1 LEHSRDGFVE
11 YDGCELP
18 DDRTECFG
26 NIRRN
31 GMGAK
36 LYVGNLSYQVT
47 EQEITELFST
57 AGSVASVKIITD
69 NQTGRPRGFGFV
81 EMASSEDAQKAI
93 EMLNGKS
100 FKERNLI
107 VSEARPQEKRERGG
121 GYGRGGF
128 GGRGPRR

>member
-1 LEHSRDGFVE
+1 
-11 YDGCELP
+11 
-18 DDRTECFG
+18 
-26 NIRRN
+26 
-31 GMGAK
+31 MGAK

-107 VSEARPQEKRERGG
+107 VSEVRPQEKRERGG

-128 GGRGPRR
+128 GGRDRGR